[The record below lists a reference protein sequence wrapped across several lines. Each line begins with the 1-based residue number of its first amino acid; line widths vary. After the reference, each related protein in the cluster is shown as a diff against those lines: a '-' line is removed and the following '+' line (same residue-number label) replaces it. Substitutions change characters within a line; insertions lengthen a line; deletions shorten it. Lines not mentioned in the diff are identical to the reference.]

1 MRSLNLDQL
10 RALSEVVEQGSF
22 SAAARRLNLTQPA
35 VSLQVRE
42 LERRSGVRLV
52 ERMGKRAYA
61 TAPGRELV
69 ESARR
74 ILRECDLA
82 DASMRRFRDGSL
94 GRVHVGTTSTA
105 LTYQLPPI
113 LRLMRLQHP
122 GIELHVTQIP
132 TRESVE
138 RIIQSQLDFA
148 LVTLPVEGTN
158 LQITPLRGEMLVAI
172 FPAGTRDVPD
182 EVTPTYVARQ
192 GLLMEHTAGA
202 VSRLVTG
209 WLAEHAHVPRTTM
222 HLGTIEALKSA
233 VAADLGMSI
242 VPDISVTGRM
252 PGIIVRPLKPALPCT
267 LGLIERRDLPS
278 EPALDIVRK
287 ALLSL
292 REESGLR
299 SSMAQVASDRAVA
312 WSR

>member
-10 RALSEVVEQGSF
+10 RALAEVVEQGSF

-35 VSLQVRE
+35 ISLQVRE
-42 LERRSGVRLV
+42 LERRFGMRLV
-52 ERMGKRAYA
+52 ERMGKRTYA

-69 ESARR
+69 EAARR
-74 ILRECDLA
+74 ILRECEVA
-82 DASMRRFRDGSL
+82 DASMQRFREGLL

-113 LRLMRLQHP
+113 LRHLRLQHP
-122 GIELHVTQIP
+122 GIELHVTQMP

-138 RIIQSQLDFA
+138 RVIQNQLDFA
-148 LVTLPVEGTN
+148 LVTLPVEGAN

-182 EVTPTYVARQ
+182 EVTPTYVAGQ

-242 VPDISVTGRM
+242 VPDIAVAGRM
-252 PGIIVRPLKPALPCT
+252 PGIVVRPLRPALPCT
-267 LGLIERRDLPS
+267 LALIERRDIAS
-278 EPALDIVRK
+278 DPALDIVRT

-292 REESGLR
+292 REEGGLQT
-299 SSMAQVASDRAVA
+299 SMVQAAKDRAKA
-312 WSR
+312 WAR